1 MRGHVLSVN
10 VSLTLYVGTRHRTLL
25 YNGHSTLHTRHT
37 PCAVTVHCVTLFLA
51 YKLYPACD
59 CCVLCAVHTLCA
71 VTVYKLSPA
80 CDYCVRCREHLEA
93 FANGSVLIRP
103 SQEQECWGHV
113 AKTLEN
119 GYEWY
124 AHAYEY

>member
-37 PCAVTVHCVTLFLA
+37 PCAVTVHCVTLFLV
-51 YKLYPACD
+51 YNCPLP
-59 CCVLCAVHTLCA
+59 VTAV
-71 VTVYKLSPA
+71 
-80 CDYCVRCREHLEA
+80 YCVRCREHLEA

-124 AHAYEY
+124 AHAYDY